1 MPKPLTQTTG
11 RRKAAVAR
19 VRLRPFQDGAAPS
32 AAVPVE
38 AGEGTTPPAAPAPA
52 APSGAPS
59 APTPPAGGAISDGGP
74 GGTDGAVGLE
84 GAADA
89 AGAARVVINGRP
101 IERYFPS
108 ATHRMV
114 VTEPLRL
121 TDTATRYLVEA
132 RIDGGGVSGQA
143 GALRLGIAR
152 ALADVDPDLRVPLK
166 RAGLLTRD
174 AREKESKKYGLK
186 KARKAPQYSKR

>member
-1 MPKPLTQTTG
+1 VDTL
-11 RRKAAVAR
+11 A
-19 VRLRPFQDGAAPS
+19 
-32 AAVPVE
+32 
-38 AGEGTTPPAAPAPA
+38 
-52 APSGAPS
+52 
-59 APTPPAGGAISDGGP
+59 
-74 GGTDGAVGLE
+74 
-84 GAADA
+84 
-89 AGAARVVINGRP
+89 AARVVINGRP

-132 RIDGGGVSGQA
+132 SIDGGGVSGQA

-152 ALADVDPDLRVPLK
+152 ALAEIDPDLRPPLK